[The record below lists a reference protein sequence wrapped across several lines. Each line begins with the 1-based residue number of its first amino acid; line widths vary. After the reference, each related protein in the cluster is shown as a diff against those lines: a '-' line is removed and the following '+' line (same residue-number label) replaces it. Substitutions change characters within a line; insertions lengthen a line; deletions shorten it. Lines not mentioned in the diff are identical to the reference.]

1 MVRRGRRRDFTVE
14 PIYEVEEEIE
24 DSDEE
29 DMEPIGTGDF
39 SENLKCCVQT
49 WHKITNRCVDIV
61 IHVENRTFF
70 LHSHPLTSRSG
81 YMKRH
86 LKESNN
92 IRLDDIKITAH
103 TFDMVIEFCYGSNLP
118 FTPQNI
124 AALRCAAEILEMTE
138 EYEVHNLCR
147 RTKFYFSQVVTTDKE
162 VAEVVLY
169 KSLELL
175 PESENGVFLVSQCIE
190 TLLTPREIW
199 WESNKRREGNGGH
212 IRNPQVVSSAW
223 VPSVVQL
230 SLGLF
235 EGIMRSVQTRLIGS
249 HDGIYAVIDAYL
261 KEHKE
266 MTVEEKN
273 QLSRC
278 LDCGF
283 LSAEALMHAVQNP
296 KMPLIVVV
304 QALFAKQIKLR
315 QLLQA
320 ESSHYHIQETS
331 LGDILSCHAAH
342 REVAQLEASI
352 NTTYMRIASIERDLF
367 DMKKKLED
375 CKREELVTE
384 KSASFRVVE
393 EELSSYIRERTEKES
408 FARSLAR
415 NLKAFGKNALK
426 IVSQGMKEGA
436 SGEIKQYFH
445 RRHRSFS

>member
-1 MVRRGRRRDFTVE
+1 
-14 PIYEVEEEIE
+14 
-24 DSDEE
+24 
-29 DMEPIGTGDF
+29 
-39 SENLKCCVQT
+39 
-49 WHKITNRCVDIV
+49 
-61 IHVENRTFF
+61 
-70 LHSHPLTSRSG
+70 
-81 YMKRH
+81 
-86 LKESNN
+86 
-92 IRLDDIKITAH
+92 
-103 TFDMVIEFCYGSNLP
+103 
-118 FTPQNI
+118 
-124 AALRCAAEILEMTE
+124 
-138 EYEVHNLCR
+138 
-147 RTKFYFSQVVTTDKE
+147 
-162 VAEVVLY
+162 
-169 KSLELL
+169 
-175 PESENGVFLVSQCIE
+175 
-190 TLLTPREIW
+190 
-199 WESNKRREGNGGH
+199 
-212 IRNPQVVSSAW
+212 
-223 VPSVVQL
+223 
-230 SLGLF
+230 
-235 EGIMRSVQTRLIGS
+235 
-249 HDGIYAVIDAYL
+249 
-261 KEHKE
+261 